1 MWTQLFFVILAIFIG
16 WLIYRTLKYNPQAFS
31 KTNLSKSFYT
41 LGILALALIA
51 FIAILI
57 MLLRG

>member
-16 WLIYRTLKYNPQAFS
+16 WLIYRTLRNNPQAFS
-31 KTNLSKSFYT
+31 KVNLSKSFYT

-51 FIAILI
+51 FVAILV